1 MRGDKR
7 VMCVCSRKI
16 ESQKTLKDA
25 LAVVKQR
32 ERTGDKGEG
41 KRGKREIIIIFNE
54 WHGWTYHKLES
65 SLKRVAQ
72 PKVLSRGG
80 THGSGRWGQFN
91 LSHIDH
97 TTTGAAVIKDEKRW
111 PASQLDYPAG
121 FKLLLRVQCW
131 SASTTSVSNL
141 CNRRS

>member
-54 WHGWTYHKLES
+54 
-65 SLKRVAQ
+65 
-72 PKVLSRGG
+72 
-80 THGSGRWGQFN
+80 
-91 LSHIDH
+91 
-97 TTTGAAVIKDEKRW
+97 
-111 PASQLDYPAG
+111 
-121 FKLLLRVQCW
+121 
-131 SASTTSVSNL
+131 
-141 CNRRS
+141 